1 MANENRANYSKIGF
15 VLVAALAAAT
25 GTMIYLGGAGNN
37 KEELL
42 AETYCDTAVSGLS
55 KGSEVNFRGVKV
67 GEVKDI
73 TFVWRE
79 YPEASDEDA
88 RQVLIEL
95 SLDAKML
102 FSRRDSS
109 PEEAMRRFVEHGLRA
124 TVVSSGITGISHIEL
139 NYPRIVSTPR
149 RISWHPNGVCI
160 PPAPSILESFSDAA
174 TRLVNQLNDVDV
186 GGAWSNVTALA
197 TYTSRIADNANAILE
212 SQKAAIGGI
221 MDEIEKAGASIRM
234 LAEELKE
241 NPSLLLRPRDPDPLP
256 ETMK

>member
-1 MANENRANYSKIGF
+1 MANENKANYSKIGF
-15 VLVAALAAAT
+15 ILIVALVAT
-25 GTMIYLGGAGNN
+25 IGTLVYLGGAGNN

-95 SLDAKML
+95 SLDARML
-102 FSRRDSS
+102 FTRRDSS

-124 TVVSSGITGISHIEL
+124 TVVSSGITGLSHIEL
-139 NYPRIVSTPR
+139 NYPKIPAPPR
-149 RISWHPNGVCI
+149 RISWHPNGVCM

-186 GGAWSNVTALA
+186 RGTWSNITSLA
-197 TYTSRIADNANAILE
+197 YYTSRLADNANSILE

-221 MDEIEKAGASIRM
+221 MDEIEKAGNSIRLM
-234 LAEELKE
+234 ADEIRD
-241 NPSLLLRPRDPDPLP
+241 NPSLLIRPRDAEPLP